1 MPKTSFSLTKEIGYV
16 AKSKEYVVYIEGL
29 PSVKINDIIVDSA
42 GRQAIVNS
50 LNENYVIALILEKT
64 KVKPGVAF
72 YLQPDGI
79 QVPAGQNLL
88 GRTINPLGE
97 VLDAKGKLPPA
108 RIPLTVEVTALGIDK
123 RATITEQ
130 LKTGIS
136 LVDLLLPIGCGQ
148 KELIFG
154 EPRSGKTTFL
164 LDAIAEQKE
173 RNTICIYGS
182 LGKSEIE
189 IMRFAQNL
197 DGAGASSYSVIVA
210 SLASDPAPL
219 IAITP
224 AIAFAIADFFI
235 SEGRNV
241 LLILDDLGTHAKYL
255 REIALL
261 TERVPGRESYP
272 GDIFYQHAHL
282 IERAGNFMTKSGKTV
297 SLTLLPIMETDLDSL
312 TTLIPT
318 NLMSITDGHLLFSSL
333 LNAEGRYPAIEIE
346 QSVTRVGKQTQLLLC
361 QEISHKIRSLLA
373 EYQEVLNFSRFGAE
387 LSEQTKRILKRGQ
400 LAIELFS
407 QEPGGRVATAIQPI
421 LFGLLF
427 TDFLVERDCEF
438 LRQHKKSII
447 QFLATGEECQKL
459 VASYST
465 LSFESFMEELKKLL
479 PALANLCQN

>member
-29 PSVKINDIIVDSA
+29 PSIKINDVIVDSE
-42 GRQAIVNS
+42 GRLAIVNS
-50 LNENYVIALILEKT
+50 LNENYVIALILGKT

-72 YLQPDGI
+72 YLKHGGI
-79 QVPAGQNLL
+79 QVPAGKNLL

-108 RIPLTVEVTALGIDK
+108 RTPLTMEVTALGIDK

-136 LVDLLLPIGCGQ
+136 LVDLLLPIGKGQ

-164 LDAIAEQKE
+164 LDVIAQQKE
-173 RNTICIYGS
+173 KDTICIYGS

-346 QSVTRVGKQTQLLLC
+346 QSVTRVGKQTQLPLC

-373 EYQEVLNFSRFGAE
+373 EYQEVSNFSRFGAE

-407 QEPGGRVATAIQPI
+407 QEPGARVATTIQPI

-438 LRQHKKSII
+438 LRQHKKNII
-447 QFLATGEECQKL
+447 QFLATDEECQKL

-479 PALANLCQN
+479 PSLANLCQN